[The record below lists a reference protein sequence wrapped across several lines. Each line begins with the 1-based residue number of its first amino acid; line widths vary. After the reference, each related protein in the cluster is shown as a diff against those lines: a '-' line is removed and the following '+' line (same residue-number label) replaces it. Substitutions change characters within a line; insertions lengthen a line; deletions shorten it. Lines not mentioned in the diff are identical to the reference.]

1 MNSNFDSLAC
11 AFKTQYLHKKI
22 NRAPIMHSNQ
32 KWETQSLHKKITRVH
47 VPFMYS
53 NQKWETSRDGDE
65 TFFLTSVIL
74 NKNKE
79 NEKH

>member
-1 MNSNFDSLAC
+1 MGNTIF
-11 AFKTQYLHKKI
+11 TQKDIY
-22 NRAPIMHSNQ
+22 
-32 KWETQSLHKKITRVH
+32 

>member
-1 MNSNFDSLAC
+1 
-11 AFKTQYLHKKI
+11 
-22 NRAPIMHSNQ
+22 MHSNQ

-53 NQKWETSRDGDE
+53 NQKWETVGRRDGDE
-65 TFFLTSVIL
+65 TFFPTSVIL